1 MIRLTQSVVQQLHLR
16 QLSKGVNAALTVYN
30 GLVSENVK
38 TVGGA
43 TIE

>member
-1 MIRLTQSVVQQLHLR
+1 MDAIGGSTITSKAVV
-16 QLSKGVNAALTVYN
+16 KGVNAALTVYN
-30 GLVSENVK
+30 GLASANVK